1 LGCSFNEALKAG
13 YQNNVKS
20 EQMRK
25 VFRIAI
31 LFMIGIL
38 SGMAFLPLAAQRQSA
53 TVSAKVIANSAS
65 DSWNMAAH
73 NSLPPGTILYTSTPD
88 NNRQVALKIV
98 RKLPKNLPYAMEISQ
113 AAADSLGI
121 SGTEASL
128 RIEYSPARLPR
139 RGQVVTDAYREVNAT
154 RPQPEKKGRV
164 YYDNEEIP
172 AVSATAPSQE
182 TVPPTATTGGKPV
195 TNNKPAASSARNVK
209 KIAPDKSKGKAGKQE
224 PFSQPGTYNT
234 RGIKVA
240 VKGFGLQ
247 LHAFNESAKAVKEA
261 TNLEKKKLGKVYLQ
275 VVHAGN
281 KPGYRVLLG
290 AYATKDAAEKA
301 AKELKTK
308 QQLKAIVKPHL

>member
-1 LGCSFNEALKAG
+1 
-13 YQNNVKS
+13 
-20 EQMRK
+20 MRK

-31 LFMIGIL
+31 LFVIWIL

-53 TVSAKVIANSAS
+53 TVGARVVANSTS

-73 NSLPPGTILYTSTPD
+73 NSLPPGTVIHTGTD
-88 NNRQVALKIV
+88 GNNKQVVLKV
-98 RKLPKNLPYAMEISQ
+98 ARKLPKNLPYAMEISQ
-113 AAADSLGI
+113 AAADSLGVT
-121 SGTEASL
+121 GAEVTL
-128 RIEYSPARLPR
+128 RIEYSPAKLPR
-139 RGQVVTDAYREVNAT
+139 SGQVVADAYREVNAT
-154 RPQPEKKGRV
+154 RPQPDKKERV

-172 AVSATAPSQE
+172 AAPATQPSQE
-182 TVPPTATTGGKPV
+182 TSAPP
-195 TNNKPAASSARNVK
+195 PAASGNKSVVANKKPATSSAQPAK
-209 KIAPDKSKGKAGKQE
+209 KNTSDKSKGKTGKQE
-224 PFSQPGTYNT
+224 PFAQAGTYNT

-261 TNLEKKKLGKVYLQ
+261 TLLEKKKLGKVYVQ
-275 VVHAGN
+275 VVSAGN

-290 AYATKDAAEKA
+290 EYATKAAAERA